1 MGKYMISLL
10 HSENMRVEMKHL
22 WNFVEKSELRSLL
35 SNMERTKKQKDSSNL
50 LSYERLNKESNAV
63 FIFPLVFK

>member
-10 HSENMRVEMKHL
+10 HLENMRVAMKHL

-35 SNMERTKKQKDSSNL
+35 SNMERMKKPKDSSNL
-50 LSYERLNKESNAV
+50 LSYECLNKNSETV
-63 FIFPLVFK
+63 FLFPLVFK